1 MTQHRTD
8 VSWALRDLAESIQEI
23 RFVLVASS
31 DGKAITSFGAEDPD
45 DVDRFAAV
53 VAGLQALAQ
62 PVAGQFPQ
70 SGGQF
75 GQLRLA
81 MIEVDGGHLFVVRAG
96 VETYL
101 GVLAR
106 EGLDQGLLGH
116 QMMDLARRMGDLLG
130 TTPRLEEHSG

>member
-1 MTQHRTD
+1 M
-8 VSWALRDLAESIQEI
+8 SWALRDLTESIPEI
-23 RFVLVASS
+23 RFALVASS
-31 DGKAITSFGAEDPD
+31 DGTAITSFGAEDPD

-62 PVAGQFPQ
+62 PVAQQFPKK
-70 SGGQF
+70 

-101 GVLAR
+101 GVLAK
-106 EGLDQGLLGH
+106 EGLDQGVLGH
-116 QMMDLARRMGDLLG
+116 QMMDCAHRMGELLG
-130 TTPRLEEHSG
+130 TTPRLDENSG

>member
-1 MTQHRTD
+1 
-8 VSWALRDLAESIQEI
+8 
-23 RFVLVASS
+23 
-31 DGKAITSFGAEDPD
+31 
-45 DVDRFAAV
+45 V

-62 PVAGQFPQ
+62 PVAEQFPKYA
-70 SGGQF
+70 

-116 QMMDLARRMGDLLG
+116 QMRDLARRMGELLG
-130 TTPRLEEHSG
+130 TSARLEEHSG